1 MLTLKEGSGLNATV
15 LDIVA
20 NPKKLKLIELEAPQ
34 LPRSLDDVD
43 LAIINTTYASQIG
56 LTPPKDG
63 LFVEDKASPYVNL
76 IVARDNNKDEEK
88 VKNFVKA
95 FQTEEVYQAAN
106 QVFKGGVVKG
116 W

>member
-1 MLTLKEGSGLNATV
+1 
-15 LDIVA
+15 
-20 NPKKLKLIELEAPQ
+20 
-34 LPRSLDDVD
+34 
-43 LAIINTTYASQIG
+43 
-56 LTPPKDG
+56 
-63 LFVEDKASPYVNL
+63 SPYVNL